1 MMNAMKKNSLL
12 YIMCA
17 LIGGS
22 TLLTSCSKDFLDKKP
37 SGNYTAETFYSS
49 DAAVRKGTEPLYN
62 RAWFDFN
69 RRAIVGM
76 GSYRANDAWNPYV
89 SAEFA
94 KFQVT
99 ALTEDMGLAWSALY
113 NVITMSNATLYN
125 MENYCSDAVSETTK
139 KAAIGEC
146 YLMRGWA
153 YFYLLRG
160 WGANI
165 LFESNQEMVDNPI
178 RPLNPESDVLKF
190 IIRDFRRAAE
200 NLPET
205 GVDHHPS
212 KYAAKAAL
220 AKALLAQSGWDN
232 TTKGDHDR
240 NTSILAEVKELCDE
254 VINCGQYSLMPNY
267 EDLFKAQN
275 NDNSETILA
284 MRWADPNS
292 GEWGAMNALYS
303 DLAFAEVSSVTVDGK
318 SKTEE
323 AVNVWGGSLHASI
336 DLIDLYNEDPADSIR
351 RDATFFTPNEYYS
364 YIKKNYEDE
373 WWTSLQER
381 IKKEKEDSAKLA
393 GDESYKYEYS
403 KRNGYVYQHNWMQ
416 LKKGVLGVKSDV
428 APCGLAQMASP
439 LNTYIQRLADV
450 YLMKAEA
457 ILGNAESTSD
467 AEALAAFNAVRY
479 RAKVAPYNSI
489 TFMDILRER
498 RIEFCMEYFNWWD
511 MVTYYRWK
519 PQTMLDFF
527 NNQQYRGWEIRE
539 GSILKNPDGTIS
551 YRAVFPGVN
560 NWYLFTD
567 EGYCMWNDCLRA
579 GENDNTVVVTVE
591 DGYDYQAT
599 RKALL
604 AAKGAD
610 YQPIVLSEANVFMPY
625 PESDVIQNEYL
636 KKAPEPYNFGE
647 E

>member
-1 MMNAMKKNSLL
+1 MKKINI

-17 LIGGS
+17 LAGVSLAVTG
-22 TLLTSCSKDFLDKKP
+22 CKDDFLDKKP
-37 SGNYTAETFYSS
+37 TGNYTAETFYSS

-69 RRAIVGM
+69 RRAIIGM

-89 SAEFA
+89 SEEFA

-99 ALTEDMGLAWSALY
+99 ALTKDMGLAWSALY
-113 NVITMSNATLYN
+113 NVVTMSNATLYN
-125 MENYCSDAVSETTK
+125 LEKYCTDDVSEATK
-139 KAAIGEC
+139 NAAMGEC

-165 LFESNQEMVDNPI
+165 LFENNQDMVDNPI

-190 IIRDFRRAAE
+190 IVRDFRKAADL
-200 NLPET
+200 LPET

-232 TTKGDHDR
+232 TTKGDHSRDEATLR
-240 NTSILAEVKELCDE
+240 EVVTLCDE
-254 VINCGQYSLMPNY
+254 VINCGQYSLMAEY

-275 NDNSETILA
+275 NDNPETILA
-284 MRWADPNS
+284 MRWADPNT

-303 DLAFAEVSSVTVDGK
+303 DLAFPEVTD
-318 SKTEE
+318 
-323 AVNVWGGSLHASI
+323 VNVWGGALHASI
-336 DLIDLYNEDPADSIR
+336 DMIDLYNEDPADSIR
-351 RDATFFTPNEYYS
+351 RDATFFTPNEYYK
-364 YIKKNYEDE
+364 YIKAAD
-373 WWTSLQER
+373 
-381 IKKEKEDSAKLA
+381 
-393 GDESYKYEYS
+393 G
-403 KRNGYVYQHNWMQ
+403 GYTYAHNWMQ
-416 LKKGVLGVKSDV
+416 CKKGVLGTKADV
-428 APCGLAQMASP
+428 APCNLAMMASP

-457 ILGNAESTSD
+457 ILGNAQSTSD
-467 AEALAAFNAVRY
+467 GQALAAINAVRL
-479 RAKVAPYNSI
+479 RAKVDPYTEV
-489 TFMDILRER
+489 TFDKILRER

-527 NNQQYRGWEIRE
+527 NNKQHRGWEMRE
-539 GSILKNPDGTIS
+539 GCVLKNVDGTIS
-551 YRAVFPGVN
+551 YRAVFPGTN
-560 NWYLFTD
+560 NWYLFN
-567 EGYCMWNDCLRA
+567 EQGYCLWNDCLRA
-579 GENDNTVVVTVE
+579 GENDNTVVQPLTQDE
-591 DGYDYQAT
+591 YESLRD
-599 RKALL
+599 KLL
-604 AAKGAD
+604 TDKGAD
-610 YQPIVLSEANVFMPY
+610 YQPIKLSDTNIFMPY

-636 KKAPEPYNFGE
+636 KKEPEAYDFGE
-647 E
+647 

>member
-1 MMNAMKKNSLL
+1 
-12 YIMCA
+12 MCA

-22 TLLTSCSKDFLDKKP
+22 TMLTSCGKDFLDKKP
-37 SGNYTAETFYSS
+37 TGNYTAETFYSS

-69 RRAIVGM
+69 RRALVGM

-94 KFQVT
+94 RFQVT

-113 NVITMSNATLYN
+113 NVVTMSNATLYN
-125 MENYCSDAVSETTK
+125 LEKYCSADVSEITK
-139 KAAIGEC
+139 NAAIGEC

-165 LFESNQEMVDNPI
+165 LFEDNQTMIDNPI
-178 RPLNPESDVLKF
+178 QPLNPEADVLKF
-190 IIRDFRRAAE
+190 IVRDFRRAAE
-200 NLPET
+200 YLPET

-220 AKALLAQSGWDN
+220 AKALLAQSGWNDSS
-232 TTKGDHDR
+232 KGDHDR
-240 NTSILAEVKELCDE
+240 DASILEEVVELCDE
-254 VINCGQYSLMPNY
+254 VINCGQYSLMTSY
-267 EDLFKAQN
+267 EDLFKAQH

-284 MRWADPNS
+284 MRWADPTT

-303 DLAFAEVSSVTVDGK
+303 DLAFPEVTD
-318 SKTEE
+318 
-323 AVNVWGGSLHASI
+323 VNVWGGSLHASV
-336 DLIDLYNEDPADSIR
+336 DMIDLYNEDPADSIR

-364 YIKKNYEDE
+364 YIKAAD
-373 WWTSLQER
+373 
-381 IKKEKEDSAKLA
+381 
-393 GDESYKYEYS
+393 G
-403 KRNGYVYQHNWMQ
+403 GYTYAHNWMQ
-416 LKKGVLGVKSDV
+416 LKKGVLGTKADV
-428 APCGLAQMASP
+428 APAGLAQMASP

-467 AEALAAFNAVRY
+467 GEALAAFNAVRL
-479 RAKVAPYNSI
+479 RAKVDPYDEI

-511 MVTYYRWK
+511 MATYYRWK

-527 NNQQYRGWEIRE
+527 NNQQYRAWEMRE
-539 GSILKNPDGTIS
+539 GCVLKNEDGTIS
-551 YRAVFPGVN
+551 YRGVFPGTN
-560 NWYLFTD
+560 NWYLTTE
-567 EGYCMWNDCLRA
+567 EGYCLWNDCLRA
-579 GENDNTVVVTVE
+579 SIDDNTVV
-591 DGYDYQAT
+591 
-599 RKALL
+599 RKLTHDEYVAMRKTLL

-610 YQPIVLSEANVFMPY
+610 YQPIVLSSANVFMPY
-625 PESDVIQNEYL
+625 PESDVIQNHYL
-636 KKAPEPYNFGE
+636 KEAPQPYNFGE

>member
-1 MMNAMKKNSLL
+1 MNAMKKNSLL

-37 SGNYTAETFYSS
+37 TGNYTAETFYSS

-99 ALTEDMGLAWSALY
+99 ALTQDMGLAWSALY

-125 MENYCSDAVSETTK
+125 MENYCTDAVSETAK

-165 LFESNQEMVDNPI
+165 LFENNQDMVDNPI

-284 MRWADPNS
+284 MRWADPNT

-303 DLAFAEVSSVTVDGK
+303 DLAFPEVTD
-318 SKTEE
+318 
-323 AVNVWGGSLHASI
+323 VNVWGGSLHAST

-351 RDATFFTPNEYYS
+351 RDATFFTPNEHYD
-364 YIKKNYEDE
+364 YIKAADGGY
-373 WWTSLQER
+373 T
-381 IKKEKEDSAKLA
+381 
-393 GDESYKYEYS
+393 YS
-403 KRNGYVYQHNWMQ
+403 HNWMQ
-416 LKKGVLGVKSDV
+416 CKKGVLGTKADV

-479 RAKVAPYNSI
+479 RAKVDPYTEI
-489 TFMDILRER
+489 TFEDILRER

-551 YRAVFPGVN
+551 YRAVFPGTN
-560 NWYLFTD
+560 NWYLMTE

-579 GENDNTVVVTVE
+579 GENDNTVVMTVE

-604 AAKGAD
+604 ATKGAD
-610 YQPIVLSEANVFMPY
+610 YQPVVLTEANVFMPY

-636 KKAPEPYNFGE
+636 KKAPEPYDFGE

>member
-1 MMNAMKKNSLL
+1 
-12 YIMCA
+12 MCA
-17 LIGGS
+17 LAGVSLAVTG
-22 TLLTSCSKDFLDKKP
+22 CKDDFLDKKP
-37 SGNYTAETFYSS
+37 TGNYTAETFYSS

-69 RRAIVGM
+69 RRAIIGM

-113 NVITMSNATLYN
+113 NVVTMSNATLYN
-125 MENYCSDAVSETTK
+125 LEKYCTDDVSEATK
-139 KAAIGEC
+139 NAAMGEC

-165 LFESNQEMVDNPI
+165 LFENNQDMVDNPI

-190 IIRDFRRAAE
+190 IVRDFRKAADL
-200 NLPET
+200 LPET

-232 TTKGDHDR
+232 TTKGDHSRDEATLR
-240 NTSILAEVKELCDE
+240 EVVTLCDE
-254 VINCGQYSLMPNY
+254 VINCGQYSLMAEY

-275 NDNSETILA
+275 NDNPETILA
-284 MRWADPNS
+284 MRWADPNT

-303 DLAFAEVSSVTVDGK
+303 DLAFPEVTD
-318 SKTEE
+318 
-323 AVNVWGGSLHASI
+323 VNVWGGALHASI
-336 DLIDLYNEDPADSIR
+336 DMIDLYNEDPADSIR
-351 RDATFFTPNEYYS
+351 RDATFFTPNEYYK
-364 YIKKNYEDE
+364 YIKAAD
-373 WWTSLQER
+373 
-381 IKKEKEDSAKLA
+381 
-393 GDESYKYEYS
+393 G
-403 KRNGYVYQHNWMQ
+403 GYTYAHNWMQ
-416 LKKGVLGVKSDV
+416 CKKGVLGTKADV
-428 APCGLAQMASP
+428 APCNVAMMASP

-457 ILGNAESTSD
+457 ILGNAQSTSD
-467 AEALAAFNAVRY
+467 GQALAAINAVRL
-479 RAKVAPYNSI
+479 RAKVDPYTEV
-489 TFMDILRER
+489 TFDKILRER

-527 NNQQYRGWEIRE
+527 NNKQHRGWEMRE
-539 GSILKNPDGTIS
+539 GCVLKNVDGTIS
-551 YRAVFPGVN
+551 YRAVFPGTS
-560 NWYLFTD
+560 NWYLFD
-567 EGYCMWNDCLRA
+567 EQGYCLWNDCLRA
-579 GENDNTVVVTVE
+579 GENDNTVVQPLTQDE
-591 DGYDYQAT
+591 YEGLRD
-599 RKALL
+599 KLL
-604 AAKGAD
+604 TDKGAD
-610 YQPIVLSEANVFMPY
+610 YQPIKLSDTNIFMPY

-636 KKAPEPYNFGE
+636 KKEPEAYDFGE
-647 E
+647 